1 MDTRRLEPGVGERMS
16 FATEPDGVACG
27 NVYPPRRPA
36 RVFRLAGVA
45 RQLGL
50 EPRRSVEKPFRI
62 AASER

>member
-1 MDTRRLEPGVGERMS
+1 MDTRRLEPGVGDRMS
-16 FATEPDGVACG
+16 FATGPHGIGRG
-27 NVYPPRRPA
+27 NVYPPCRPA
-36 RVFRLAGVA
+36 RDFRFAGIT